1 VTTRTVKH
9 VTRDQVS
16 AARALIEL
24 RGGIE
29 NVDALTAKI
38 GTATPRSSLILQ
50 FDERAVVQPTN
61 EQSRTVLGFAPT
73 ASAIIWSESSRAVR
87 RSTALSASANPGIR
101 ASTRRTPL
109 PNRGLRTLGRY
120 VSGEIAAQEPRCVA
134 APAAQTWAAAGAT
147 PPRT

>member
-1 VTTRTVKH
+1 MTTRTVKH

-61 EQSRTVLGFAPT
+61 EPVAHRARLRADGLGDYLVGKLAGSEALVALLGLAATLRERRGELQRRRCPRPPTRGSARVPAGHHCQTVA
-73 ASAIIWSESSRAVR
+73 
-87 RSTALSASANPGIR
+87 
-101 ASTRRTPL
+101 
-109 PNRGLRTLGRY
+109 Y
-120 VSGEIAAQEPRCVA
+120 VPSGG
-134 APAAQTWAAAGAT
+134 T
-147 PPRT
+147 

>member
-9 VTRDQVS
+9 VTREQVS

-38 GTATPRSSLILQ
+38 GTATPRPSLNLQ

-61 EQSRTVLGFAPT
+61 EPVAHRARPRCNSPRTARIP
-73 ASAIIWSESSRAVR
+73 A
-87 RSTALSASANPGIR
+87 STALSASANPGIR

-109 PNRGLRTLGRY
+109 PNRGLRTLGRH

-134 APAAQTWAAAGAT
+134 PPAAQTWAAAGAT

>member
-61 EQSRTVLGFAPT
+61 EPVAHRARLRADGLGDYLVGKLAG
-73 ASAIIWSESSRAVR
+73 SE
-87 RSTALSASANPGIR
+87 ALVALLGLAATLR

-134 APAAQTWAAAGAT
+134 PPAAQIWAAAGAT

>member
-1 VTTRTVKH
+1 MTTRTVKH

-61 EQSRTVLGFAPT
+61 EPVAHRARLRADGLGDYLVGMLAG
-73 ASAIIWSESSRAVR
+73 SEALDGAVR
-87 RSTALSASANPGIR
+87 VRQPGDPREYPPDTTAKPWLTYPR
-101 ASTRRTPL
+101 EVRKRR
-109 PNRGLRTLGRY
+109 NCRT
-120 VSGEIAAQEPRCVA
+120 
-134 APAAQTWAAAGAT
+134 GA
-147 PPRT
+147 

>member
-61 EQSRTVLGFAPT
+61 EPVAHRARLRADGLGDYLVGKLAGSEALGALLGLAATLRERRCPRPPTRGSARVPAGHHCQTVA
-73 ASAIIWSESSRAVR
+73 
-87 RSTALSASANPGIR
+87 
-101 ASTRRTPL
+101 
-109 PNRGLRTLGRY
+109 Y
-120 VSGEIAAQEPRCVA
+120 VPSGG
-134 APAAQTWAAAGAT
+134 T
-147 PPRT
+147 